1 MADLK
6 KPLPRNVEHLVTES
20 IEKSRRLSYE
30 LSPAILQHAGLAGA
44 EAFVSKTASSGEL
57 LKAIYGMAATG

>member
-1 MADLK
+1 MFPVPKKASADDHQVMRQGLI
-6 KPLPRNVEHLVTES
+6 RLVADQPEMR
-20 IEKSRRLSYE
+20 E
-30 LSPAILQHAGLAGA
+30 AGA